1 MTTKRR
7 FSDGDTAALIARCDT
22 PHEPAFI
29 DSSSLHL
36 YPPGTNTCR
45 LGGCE
50 MSLHYWGLSNFFFVK
65 GKRAAASRK
74 KLLGGG
80 KIFLRAGSKF
90 CLAEQKKVK
99 KWKNLYSQR
108 GLSRFGKRQ
117 LLKVLTA
124 YG

>member
-29 DSSSLHL
+29 DSSSLHVQT
-36 YPPGTNTCR
+36 PGTNTCR
-45 LGGCE
+45 LGGSE

-80 KIFLRAGSKF
+80 KNFPWAGNNF

-99 KWKNLYSQR
+99 KMEKSLQSKGFVMMW
-108 GLSRFGKRQ
+108 
-117 LLKVLTA
+117 
-124 YG
+124 